1 MRIRSSLFVI
11 RLNEFI
17 VSSVCEYV
25 NATLAHS
32 PSFVLNGETKFEP
45 GARMV
50 IESNIDA
57 ILLTVAEFQRT
68 VKAICPFPSYP
79 KCECTGDGVNIVNPT
94 TGFEL
99 SLIGNA
105 DYGLCTYELE
115 SKSLQG
121 SKERATQCVVLLL
134 TRSRSSWVE
143 IICHR

>member
-57 ILLTVAEFQRT
+57 ILLTVAEISADGEGNLP
-68 VKAICPFPSYP
+68 VPILP
-79 KCECTGDGVNIVNPT
+79 KMRVH
-94 TGFEL
+94 
-99 SLIGNA
+99 
-105 DYGLCTYELE
+105 
-115 SKSLQG
+115 
-121 SKERATQCVVLLL
+121 
-134 TRSRSSWVE
+134 W
-143 IICHR
+143 